1 MPRCRSTCRKKT
13 AADCTKSN
21 RCSYTNGSTR
31 KYCRL
36 SAKYKMKPPECRVT
50 RRYTKKNAATVI
62 QRAFRNQRQ
71 RLSRLASELHKS
83 EYLNAVCSDANVCI
97 AFGKESNKIKRF
109 FHHFRDFNYLTGPAK
124 RMGKVSNNGF
134 VKLLHYER
142 AGYSANAL
150 LKSSAKI
157 DADNLYYE
165 YLVGRYINK
174 QGIRFPCFVETYGA
188 FRYLSPDVYVHMKDH
203 VESGIDQLKTGLIPL
218 HGFRL
223 ACKQPE
229 SCSILVQH
237 INHAPTLAEKCHDAE
252 FVRNDIVAFLFQVYM
267 PLAQLK
273 NEFTHYDLH
282 LDNVLVYEPVKGSYI
297 EYHYHMENDTVIR
310 FKSAYIAKIIDYG
323 RSFFVDAE
331 NPDVTGSSKR
341 IYTELCSLRECE
353 PACGYNYGFSW
364 LSPHSKNPKHNYF
377 ISSQMRNWSH
387 DLRLLDMLRRKST
400 NPSYKKAVAMVE
412 RENPALHKLAKSVKY
427 QINYGTEEKPTT
439 TTTSRRILN
448 VEDAKNALQEMMVTT
463 HFTAYLDKTKL
474 GDMHVYSDG
483 RPLQYISA

>member
-1 MPRCRSTCRKKT
+1 MQ
-13 AADCTKSN
+13 
-21 RCSYTNGSTR
+21 
-31 KYCRL
+31 
-36 SAKYKMKPPECRVT
+36 PPGCRVT

-71 RLSRLASELHKS
+71 RLSRLESELHKS

-109 FHHFRDFNYLTGPAK
+109 FHHFRDFEYLSGPAK
-124 RMGKVSNNGF
+124 RMGAVSNNGF

-142 AGYSANAL
+142 AGYSANAI

-165 YLVGRYINK
+165 YLVGQYINK
-174 QGIRFPCFVETYGA
+174 QCLRFPCFVETYGA
-188 FRYLSPDVYVHMKDH
+188 FRYLSNEVYLEMKGRKK
-203 VESGIDQLKTGLIPL
+203 SGIDRLKSALSRMDSI
-218 HGFRL
+218 RL
-223 ACKQPE
+223 ACKQPD
-229 SCSILVQH
+229 SCAILVQH
-237 INHAPTLAEKCHDAE
+237 INDAPTLAEKCHDAD
-252 FVRNDIVAFLFQVYM
+252 FVKHDLLGVLFQIYQ
-267 PLAQLK
+267 PLAELK

-297 EYHYHMENDTVIR
+297 EYHYHVEKETVIR

-341 IYTELCSLRECE
+341 IYKELCSLRECE
-353 PACGYNYGFSW
+353 PDCGYDYGFAW
-364 LSPHSKNPKHNYF
+364 LAPNSKNPKHNYF

-387 DLRLLDMLRRKST
+387 DLRLLDMLHRQSK
-400 NPSYKKAVAMVE
+400 NPSYKKAIAMVE
-412 RENPALHKLAKSVKY
+412 RENPALHKLVKRVKY
-427 QINYGTEEKPTT
+427 EINYGTEENLDSKH
-439 TTTSRRILN
+439 TSHTRHILN
-448 VEDAKNALQEMMVTT
+448 VEDAKNALQELAAGT
-463 HFTAYLDKTKL
+463 HITAYLDKTKL

-483 RPLQYISA
+483 RPLQYISV